1 MSMNYNDFARAV
13 ELGLFPREYT
23 YWGLGNEGRNFNM
36 EDMYKNYKIDPTE
49 PIRNPQLL
57 REYQNYRT
65 RFPKGTDEQFMNLL
79 RRNRPDL
86 LNYANQSFTAENLAR
101 SARLRNI
108 RQTAANIL
116 GKGGKALGLA
126 GLALTIP
133 QMAQAYERN
142 GVSGVVGETVR
153 TTPQGMITE
162 GALNF
167 YIPQLNEIRNQ
178 QQLGETYLNNY
189 NQLRNLGR

>member
-1 MSMNYNDFARAV
+1 MSMNYNLQGTLNNYLQRFPQATLGQFRGYLNTNYPQMSNQFLRNLTAE
-13 ELGLFPREYT
+13 ELGTGLNQAG
-23 YWGLGNEGRNFNM
+23 GLGKTAGR
-36 EDMYKNYKIDPTE
+36 
-49 PIRNPQLL
+49 
-57 REYQNYRT
+57 
-65 RFPKGTDEQFMNLL
+65 
-79 RRNRPDL
+79 
-86 LNYANQSFTAENLAR
+86 
-101 SARLRNI
+101 
-108 RQTAANIL
+108 IL

-142 GVSGVVGETVR
+142 GVSGVAGETVR

>member
-13 ELGLFPREYT
+13 EQGLFPREYT

-65 RFPKGTDEQFMNLL
+65 RFPKGTDEQFMNLI

-86 LNYANQSFTAENLAR
+86 LNYANQSFIAENLAR
-101 SARLRNI
+101 MSRIRNVG
-108 RQTAANIL
+108 RTAASLL
-116 GKGGKALGLA
+116 GKGA
-126 GLALTIP
+126 TI
-133 QMAQAYERN
+133 
-142 GVSGVVGETVR
+142 
-153 TTPQGMITE
+153 
-162 GALNF
+162 
-167 YIPQLNEIRNQ
+167 
-178 QQLGETYLNNY
+178 
-189 NQLRNLGR
+189 LGRGIKAVAPLGDFVYYGTLPLRTDEILKEYNMYIDDNGNITGRI